1 MTVPGSSSS
10 SPLLL
15 AGLAL
20 SLLFNLVVGG
30 YVLTQ
35 VAAARRVDSRWAG
48 IWLSQVIGKEKLTM
62 ITTLET
68 RMYGDIAGQDV
79 SAHQSSRN
87 NMDFRYVDNTT

>member
-1 MTVPGSSSS
+1 MAVTVPGSSS

-30 YVLTQ
+30 YVLIQ

-62 ITTLET
+62 ITRYMDML
-68 RMYGDIAGQDV
+68 GDIACQDV
-79 SAHQSSRN
+79 SLAITWILD
-87 NMDFRYVDNTT
+87 M

>member
-1 MTVPGSSSS
+1 MPGSSS

-20 SLLFNLVVGG
+20 SVLFNLVVGG

-48 IWLSQVIGKEKLTM
+48 IWLS
-62 ITTLET
+62 
-68 RMYGDIAGQDV
+68 
-79 SAHQSSRN
+79 
-87 NMDFRYVDNTT
+87 